1 MEKRDYI
8 KYWVTTA
15 EADLDAMESVFMAG
29 RYDWSL
35 FIGHLA
41 LEKILKAVWVKNNES
56 DIPPKIHNLKK
67 IADEANYSLTAEE
80 ALLLLEINDF
90 NLEVRYPDY
99 KYDFYKKCTKE
110 FAEGYIAKIK
120 EMFECILKQM

>member
-1 MEKRDYI
+1 MDKQDYI
-8 KYWVTTA
+8 KYWVATA
-15 EADLDAMESVFMAG
+15 ETDLAAMESVFIAG

-41 LEKILKAVWVKNNES
+41 LEKILKALWVKKNSS
-56 DIPPKIHNLKK
+56 DIPTKTHNLKK
-67 IADEANYSLTAEE
+67 IADEAQYSVSEEE

-110 FAEGYIAKIK
+110 FAEGYLIKIR
-120 EMFECILKQM
+120 EMFKCILKQI